1 VRSEAST
8 RLRHAGMA
16 TEHERKRIPYPKS
29 MFKKILFGI
38 IGALIAL
45 FIFVAKVLL
54 LTGLIGFQTVAV
66 LVLGLMIIV
75 SFICWKK
82 FEKNE
87 LIRDVSFGALCGSL
101 LYLVLIFLFKSLVF
115 SLLGGITG

>member
-1 VRSEAST
+1 
-8 RLRHAGMA
+8 
-16 TEHERKRIPYPKS
+16 